1 MEKKDDY
8 DLVVLGAGNAGL
20 AAATV
25 VRGAGRRVL
34 VVEERDVGGTCPL
47 RGCVPKKVLVAA
59 AEALDVI
66 ARAGEQGISTGPV
79 TVDWARVIDRKEA
92 ILAGTSEALEKDLA
106 AHGIELA
113 RGRARFAGP
122 NAVTIGERRVTARDV
137 LVATGSVPR
146 TLSISGAESLTT
158 SDTLLELRAAPRS
171 LVFIGAGVIAFEL
184 GHVFARL
191 GTKVTLLEVA
201 PRPLGPF
208 DEEAVQHLLE
218 ATRALGIEIR
228 TGVAIHA
235 IEPHAEGF
243 SVRFTD
249 GGEERTI
256 ACERVAHGAGRVA
269 NVADL
274 ALDAANVHVERGG
287 IVIGAP
293 YRSASNPSV
302 WIAGDA
308 LSTTPQLSPV
318 ATAEGKLAGR
328 AILGEDVSLDYLSIP
343 SCVFSVPALATV
355 GRTERAAKDA
365 GLKFEVKRN
374 DMAGW
379 RSARSY
385 VEHQAW
391 AKVLVA
397 EDGRLLGAHLLGHAA
412 AETIN
417 VLGLAMKHGIRAS
430 DLRDFVWAYPTFG
443 SDLKYLV

>member
-1 MEKKDDY
+1 M
-8 DLVVLGAGNAGL
+8 
-20 AAATV
+20 
-25 VRGAGRRVL
+25 
-34 VVEERDVGGTCPL
+34 
-47 RGCVPKKVLVAA
+47 
-59 AEALDVI
+59 
-66 ARAGEQGISTGPV
+66 
-79 TVDWARVIDRKEA
+79 
-92 ILAGTSEALEKDLA
+92 
-106 AHGIELA
+106 
-113 RGRARFAGP
+113 
-122 NAVTIGERRVTARDV
+122 
-137 LVATGSVPR
+137 
-146 TLSISGAESLTT
+146 
-158 SDTLLELRAAPRS
+158 
-171 LVFIGAGVIAFEL
+171 
-184 GHVFARL
+184 
-191 GTKVTLLEVA
+191 
-201 PRPLGPF
+201 
-208 DEEAVQHLLE
+208 
-218 ATRALGIEIR
+218 
-228 TGVAIHA
+228 
-235 IEPHAEGF
+235 
-243 SVRFTD
+243 
-249 GGEERTI
+249 
-256 ACERVAHGAGRVA
+256 
-269 NVADL
+269 
-274 ALDAANVHVERGG
+274 
-287 IVIGAP
+287 
-293 YRSASNPSV
+293 

-417 VLGLAMKHGIRAS
+417 VLGLAMRHGIRAS